1 MDCDHRGDFDDLG
14 DVDQNLGSIKLKI
27 SSLKGKTN
35 LKAYLDWEKKVEM
48 SFDIHRDS
56 EEKKVKLTVVEF
68 TNYIMVWWEKLIV
81 ERMNDKDQLA
91 CGRSR
96 KQ

>member
-1 MDCDHRGDFDDLG
+1 M
-14 DVDQNLGSIKLKI
+14 I
-27 SSLKGKTN
+27 
-35 LKAYLDWEKKVEM
+35 
-48 SFDIHRDS
+48 FDIHRYF
-56 EEKKVKLTVVEF
+56 EEKKVKLIVVEF

-81 ERMNDKDQLA
+81 ERRRNDKDQLA